1 MKQVIKLYLFSLLTI
16 FLSAFVS
23 CQTKP
28 IQTIFESGVEDTST
42 KLNDTKIY
50 VLKKQTINSDFDYS
64 KLDDID
70 DSYGRFHKP
79 KKIITAFEPIDGQY
93 NYYQFIA
100 TFKGQSYNDAGP
112 TLIKEFHDILII
124 KTDSKNKII
133 DAYQYTLEWS
143 EPPFQNDVYKST
155 VKNLLLTNN
164 LQLNTLKLTKTYDG
178 WDEKDKKL
186 NENGIIRLK

>member
-1 MKQVIKLYLFSLLTI
+1 MKFYLFSIITI
-16 FLSAFVS
+16 SFLGFVS

-28 IQTIFESGVEDTST
+28 KKDVSELSIEDINT
-42 KLNDTKIY
+42 KLNETKIY
-50 VLKKQTINSDFDYS
+50 TLKKQIKNSEFDYS
-64 KLDDID
+64 KLNDID
-70 DSYGRFHKP
+70 AHYGRFP
-79 KKIITAFEPIDGQY
+79 KFKESGDIISAFEPLKGQY

-100 TFKGQSYNDAGP
+100 AFKGQSYNDGGP

-155 VKNLLLTNN
+155 AKNLILTNN
-164 LQLNTLKLTKTYDG
+164 LQLNALKFTKTYNG
-178 WDEKDKKL
+178 WKEKDNKL
-186 NENGIIRLK
+186 NEKGIIRLK